1 MDTRESQYV
10 DNLVK
15 KLDSEKLV
23 SPEDIARMLPLY
35 IKTLNDNGV
44 VRNVSMA
51 YISSYDGKSMY
62 RKYGKMF
69 DRMYEMFLRN
79 GMDET
84 DRRRMF
90 KQVAKRINR
99 VPRSTKGMRFLMW
112 IVIEE
117 SHAYLKRKKVLES
130 RSTLVLKFK
139 NAVKKYLNLTYSLG
153 YNVPSQCVK
162 MLATTHKL
170 DKYVMSGDFPLMLL
184 AFMPDLENIVRKSYE
199 HYEMKDAWD
208 VLNGRYFSCKS
219 DYANLAMEI
228 KTAFTR
234 TIPNFTEY
242 FDNMYTNTYYSMMLG
257 KKKNNNNAKDNG
269 KND

>member
-1 MDTRESQYV
+1 
-10 DNLVK
+10 
-15 KLDSEKLV
+15 
-23 SPEDIARMLPLY
+23 
-35 IKTLNDNGV
+35 
-44 VRNVSMA
+44 
-51 YISSYDGKSMY
+51 
-62 RKYGKMF
+62 
-69 DRMYEMFLRN
+69 
-79 GMDET
+79 
-84 DRRRMF
+84 
-90 KQVAKRINR
+90 
-99 VPRSTKGMRFLMW
+99 
-112 IVIEE
+112 
-117 SHAYLKRKKVLES
+117 
-130 RSTLVLKFK
+130 VLKFK

-184 AFMPDLENIVRKSYE
+184 AFMPDLENVVRKSYE
-199 HYEMKDAWD
+199 HYEMKDAWE

-257 KKKNNNNAKDNG
+257 KKKNNNAKDNG